1 MPTVFF
7 AVYKNAAVNYLSYTW
22 HSFQFT
28 RPLLVAA
35 ADYAANDKFKLKT
48 NVYFVGST

>member
-7 AVYKNAAVNYLSYTW
+7 ALYKNDGSNWLSYTW

-28 RPLLVAA
+28 RPLMVAE

-48 NVYFVGST
+48 NFYA